1 VAFDPTGFPKVL
13 TLYLELTQYP
23 ILAGRIRER
32 MRREIFRTGVITQEA
47 LEAEIQEKAVQS
59 QQREGLV
66 DPLKQE
72 PPDIWAQ
79 RLAIIRDNLTD
90 FYFAYNLPHERF
102 VEIVRKTLSE
112 RSPTHE
118 VVLTFHP
125 ELAPWDMLFAQG
137 EAYEALPTKERHR
150 VEHHLKE
157 IKVVL
162 TKAMISDHLGYV
174 GIAKDWFDMS
184 DLRGVLD
191 RRIGRGKIGGKA
203 AGIVLADCILR
214 KSANTDL
221 LECLHVPRS
230 WFLGAD
236 VFYQFNQ
243 LNGMVGFANQ
253 KYKDERQIRAEHDSI
268 RDQFRAGRFP
278 NEIVDGLR
286 SILDQVGR
294 LPLIVRSSSLL
305 EDSFGTSFA
314 GKYESYFC
322 PNQGTHEENLKRLMD
337 AIRNVYASVYSADV
351 LLYRRLNG
359 LLDYDERM
367 AILIQEVQGKR
378 MGDYFLPDAA
388 GVAFSRNQ
396 FRWSPRID
404 RKAGF
409 LRVVWG
415 LGTRAVEQIGG
426 DYPRLVALSHPNLQP
441 DSNPKHIQRYSQRQ
455 VDVIDF
461 ETNTVHT
468 VGVDQLIHP
477 DLPHLRLLA
486 QRFSDGHLQE
496 FVSIPIDLDPAE
508 VVITFDGL
516 LRRTPFADLMRQMLE
531 PLERAYTTPVDVEF
545 LVLLNEADR
554 QGRHPTIH
562 LLQCR
567 PQSRLKGEAVELRR
581 DIPADRRIFVSQR
594 LVPDGRVNDVEYII
608 YVSPSAF
615 YALDRPT
622 KVELARL
629 VGRLNERLADKV
641 FILIGPGRWGSD
653 NPDLGIPVRYGDIYR
668 ARALI
673 EVANDESAPEP
684 SYGTHFFQDL
694 VEAHIYP
701 LALALSDPGAEFNQ
715 AYFEQAPNALV
726 DLLPAASAWAGVVR
740 VIHVPQASD
749 GALLELAMDG
759 DAGTA
764 MAYLATSAEEASQR
778 DTRAS
783 STPSASKAPS

>member
-1 VAFDPTGFPKVL
+1 MAFDPTGFPKAL

-32 MRREIFRTGVITQEA
+32 MRREIFRTGVITQEDF
-47 LEAEIQEKAVQS
+47 EAEAHEKAIQS
-59 QQREGLV
+59 QRREGLV

-72 PPDIWAQ
+72 HPDTWAQ
-79 RLAIIRDNLTD
+79 RLALTRDNLTD

-102 VEIVRKTLSE
+102 VEIVRRTLAE
-112 RSPTHE
+112 RGPSQD

-137 EAYEALPTKERHR
+137 EAYETLPPKERGR

-174 GIAKDWFDMS
+174 GIAKEWFDMA
-184 DLRGVLD
+184 DLRGILD
-191 RRIGRGKIGGKA
+191 RRLGRGKIGGKA

-214 KSANTDL
+214 KSADKAL
-221 LECLHVPRS
+221 LDRLHVPRS

-253 KYKDERQIRAEHDSI
+253 KYKSESQIRAEFDAI
-268 RDQFRAGRFP
+268 REQFQAGRFP
-278 NEIVDGLR
+278 NEIVNGLR
-286 SILDQVGR
+286 SVLDQVGS

-322 PNQGTHEENLKRLMD
+322 PNQGSHEENLKRLMD
-337 AIRNVYASVYSADV
+337 AIRNVYATVYSPDV
-351 LLYRRLNG
+351 LFYRRLNN

-367 AILIQEVQGKR
+367 AILIQEVQGIR
-378 MGDYFLPDAA
+378 LGDHYLPDAA

-404 RKAGF
+404 RRAGF

-415 LGTRAVEQIGG
+415 LGTRAVEQLGG
-426 DYPRLVALSHPNLQP
+426 DYPRLVALSHPLLQP
-441 DSNPKHIQRYSQRQ
+441 DSNPNHIRRYSQRH
-455 VDVIDF
+455 VDLIDLKA
-461 ETNTVHT
+461 NSLRT
-468 VGVDQLIHP
+468 VGVEELIRP
-477 DLPHLRLLA
+477 TLPHLRLLA
-486 QRFSDGHLQE
+486 QRFIDGHLQE
-496 FVSIPIDLDPAE
+496 FVSTPIDLDPKE
-508 VVITFDGL
+508 VVITYDGL
-516 LRRTPFADLMRQMLE
+516 LRRTPFADLMRHMLQT
-531 PLERAYTTPVDVEF
+531 LERAYAVPVDVEF
-545 LVLLNEADR
+545 LVLIEETDERRR
-554 QGRHPTIH
+554 QPAIY

-567 PQSRLKGEAVELRR
+567 PQSRLKSQAVELRK
-581 DIPADRRIFVSQR
+581 DIPASRRIFVSQR
-594 LVPDGRVNDVEYII
+594 LVPDGQVTDIEYVV
-608 YVSPSAF
+608 YVSPSD
-615 YALDRPT
+615 YATLDRQAQI
-622 KVELARL
+622 ELARL
-629 VGRLNERLADKV
+629 IGHLNERLAEKV

-653 NPDLGIPVRYGDIYR
+653 NPDLGIPVKYGDLYR

-673 EVANDESAPEP
+673 ELANDESAPEP

-694 VEAHIYP
+694 VEARIYP
-701 LALALSDPGAEFNQ
+701 LALALSDPDAEFNQ
-715 AYFEQAPNALV
+715 AFFDQAPNALAE
-726 DLLPAASAWAGVVR
+726 LLPEAASWSRAVR
-740 VIHVPQASD
+740 VIHIPAAGD
-749 GALLELAMDG
+749 GALLELVMDG

-764 MAYLATSAEEASQR
+764 MAYLATAHEEGTGDGPGKQGA
-778 DTRAS
+778 
-783 STPSASKAPS
+783 

>member
-13 TLYLELTQYP
+13 TIYLELTQYP

-47 LEAEIQEKAVQS
+47 FEAEVQEKAVQS

-66 DPLKQE
+66 DPLEQE
-72 PPDIWAQ
+72 HPDTWAQ
-79 RLAIIRDNLTD
+79 RLSLIRDNLTD

-102 VEIVRKTLSE
+102 VEIVRRTLGE
-112 RSPTHE
+112 RRPSHE
-118 VVLTFHP
+118 LVLTFHP

-137 EAYEALPTKERHR
+137 EAYEALPAKERAR

-174 GIAKDWFDMS
+174 GIAKDWFDMA

-214 KSANTDL
+214 KSAEEAL
-221 LECLHVPRS
+221 LDRLHVPRS

-236 VFYQFNQ
+236 IFYQFNQ

-253 KYKDERQIRAEHDSI
+253 KYKDEQHIRAEHDSI

-322 PNQGTHEENLKRLMD
+322 PNQGTHDENLRRLMD

-351 LLYRRLNG
+351 LLYRRLHG

-367 AILIQEVQGKR
+367 AILIQEVQGSR
-378 MGDYFLPDAA
+378 LGGYFLPDAA

-415 LGTRAVEQIGG
+415 LGTRAVEQLGG
-426 DYPRLVALSHPNLQP
+426 DYPRLVALSHPRLQP
-441 DSNPKHIQRYSQRQ
+441 DPNPDHIRRYSQRQ

-461 ETNTVHT
+461 GENSFRT
-468 VGVDQLIHP
+468 VGIGDLIQP

-486 QRFSDGHLQE
+486 ERFSDGHLQA
-496 FVSIPIDLDPAE
+496 FVSTPLDLDPRE

-516 LRRTPFADLMRQMLE
+516 LRRTPFANLMRHMLE
-531 PLERAYTTPVDVEF
+531 TLERAYKTPVDVEF
-545 LVLLNEADR
+545 LVLLDETD
-554 QGRHPTIH
+554 GRGRLPAIY

-567 PQSRLKGEAVELRR
+567 PQSQLKAEAGELRK
-581 DIPADRRIFVSQR
+581 DIPPDRRLFVSQR
-594 LVPDGRVNDVEYII
+594 LVPDGRIGDIEYIV
-608 YVSPSAF
+608 YVPPPA
-615 YALDRPT
+615 YAALDLQT
-622 KVELARL
+622 KIELARL
-629 VGRLNERLADKV
+629 IGRLNEQLADKA

-653 NPDLGIPVRYGDIYR
+653 NSDLGIPVRYGDIYR

-673 EVANDESAPEP
+673 ELASDESAPEP

-701 LALALSDPGAEFNQ
+701 LALALSDSGAEFN
-715 AYFEQAPNALV
+715 AAFFESAPNALLS
-726 DLLPAASAWAGVVR
+726 LLPQATAWLDVVR
-740 VIHVPQASD
+740 VIHVPEASD

-764 MAYLATSAEEASQR
+764 MAYLTTDAEAGS
-778 DTRAS
+778 TRNPAAPAGS
-783 STPSASKAPS
+783 APSRDSG

>member
-32 MRREIFRTGVITQEA
+32 MRREIFRTGVITKEA
-47 LEAEIQEKAVQS
+47 FEAEVQEKAVQS
-59 QQREGLV
+59 QRREGLV
-66 DPLKQE
+66 DPLEQE
-72 PPDIWAQ
+72 HPDTWAQ
-79 RLAIIRDNLTD
+79 RLALIRDNLTD

-112 RSPTHE
+112 RSPTEE

-137 EAYEALPTKERHR
+137 EAYEALPARERAR

-174 GIAKDWFDMS
+174 GIAKEWFDMA

-214 KSANTDL
+214 KSAEKTL
-221 LECLHVPRS
+221 LDRLHVPRS

-253 KYKDERQIRAEHDSI
+253 KYKDEQRIRAEYDSI

-322 PNQGTHEENLKRLMD
+322 PNQGTHDENLKRLMD

-367 AILIQEVQGKR
+367 AILIQEVQGNR
-378 MGDYFLPDAA
+378 LGDYFLPDAA

-404 RKAGF
+404 REAGF

-415 LGTRAVEQIGG
+415 LGTRAVEEIGG
-426 DYPRLVALSHPNLQP
+426 DYPRLVALSHPYLQP
-441 DSNPKHIQRYSQRQ
+441 DSNPEHIRRYSQRQ
-455 VDVIDF
+455 VDVIDIGSNSF
-461 ETNTVHT
+461 RT
-468 VGVDQLIHP
+468 VGIEQLIRP
-477 DLPHLRLLA
+477 DSPNLRLLA
-486 QRFSDGHLQE
+486 ERFTDGQLQE
-496 FVSIPIDLDPAE
+496 FMSIPIDLDPKE
-508 VVITFDGL
+508 TVITFDGL
-516 LRRTPFADLMRQMLE
+516 LRRTPFADLMRHMLQA
-531 PLERAYTTPVDVEF
+531 LERAYTIPVDVEF
-545 LVLLNEADR
+545 LVLLGETITR
-554 QGRHPTIH
+554 GRHLEIY

-567 PQSRLKGEAVELRR
+567 PQSRLKAEAVELRR

-594 LVPDGRVNDVEYII
+594 LVPDGRVDNVEYVV
-608 YVSPSAF
+608 YVPPPAYFS
-615 YALDRPT
+615 LDRQ
-622 KVELARL
+622 KRSELARMI
-629 VGRLNERLADKV
+629 GRLNERLADKV
-641 FILIGPGRWGSD
+641 FILIGPGRWGSE

-673 EVANDESAPEP
+673 EVASDESAPEP

-701 LALALSDPGAEFNQ
+701 LALALSDPGAEFNR
-715 AYFEQAPNALV
+715 AFFEHAPNALGA
-726 DLLPAASAWAGVVR
+726 LLPEAYAWSEAVR
-740 VIHVPQASD
+740 VIHVPEAGD

-764 MAYLATSAEEASQR
+764 MAYLTAEPEDGSARKIGPASEP
-778 DTRAS
+778 
-783 STPSASKAPS
+783 TPSRSSV